1 MSKCETC
8 KQTREEI
15 VHNILSKFA
24 KKKGLV
30 KYEYSDGFYVFGNPN
45 SREMAD
51 KKHEEWLKRN
61 AKAQLFAEEN
71 NFEKYE

>member
-45 SREMAD
+45 SQEMAN
-51 KKHEEWLKRN
+51 KNMVEYKTFEELHD
-61 AKAQLFAEEN
+61 AEL
-71 NFEKYE
+71 YSHY